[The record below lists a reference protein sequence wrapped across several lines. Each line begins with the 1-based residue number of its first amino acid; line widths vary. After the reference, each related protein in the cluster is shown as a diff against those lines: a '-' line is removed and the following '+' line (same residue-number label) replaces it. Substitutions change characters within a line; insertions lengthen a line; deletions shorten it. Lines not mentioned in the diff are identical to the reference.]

1 MPEKV
6 LQAVRGMPDV
16 VPTQVGPWQ
25 WFERLVRDTIQGY
38 GYQEIRLPI
47 IEPTQLFARSIGEV
61 TDIVEKEMYTF
72 IDRNED
78 SLTLRPEGTAGCV
91 RAVIQHNLAITPQR
105 LWYSGPMFR
114 HERPQKGRLRQFQQ
128 VGAEVFGIAT
138 PDAEIELIALTAR
151 LWHLLGVSGSVK
163 LELNSIGSVT
173 ARAHYKL
180 ALVAY
185 LSERLDELDPDSQR
199 RLTTNPLRILDSK
212 NPDTQ
217 RVLDGAPVL
226 SDYLDEASST
236 AFRQLT
242 EGLDALSIP
251 YVLNN
256 RLVRGLDYYN
266 DTVFEWT
273 TTELGAQGTLCAGGR
288 YDSLVGQLGGKPT
301 PGVGFAMGVE
311 RILLLLE
318 ACQTPLPKI
327 EPLVFAVAAGK
338 PAEMACLIDIE
349 RLRSHFGSAQIVA
362 NLGGGSFRTQ
372 LKRADKSGAHVALI
386 WGETEAAQGAVTV
399 KYLRT
404 EQEQQTVTYDQAVE
418 LLERIVINL

>member
-16 VPTQVGPWQ
+16 VPAQVGPWQ

-163 LELNSIGSVT
+163 LELNSIGSGT
-173 ARAHYKL
+173 ARAQYKL

-199 RLTTNPLRILDSK
+199 RLTTNPAH
-212 NPDTQ
+212 P
-217 RVLDGAPVL
+217 
-226 SDYLDEASST
+226 
-236 AFRQLT
+236 RQ
-242 EGLDALSIP
+242 
-251 YVLNN
+251 
-256 RLVRGLDYYN
+256 
-266 DTVFEWT
+266 
-273 TTELGAQGTLCAGGR
+273 
-288 YDSLVGQLGGKPT
+288 
-301 PGVGFAMGVE
+301 
-311 RILLLLE
+311 
-318 ACQTPLPKI
+318 
-327 EPLVFAVAAGK
+327 
-338 PAEMACLIDIE
+338 
-349 RLRSHFGSAQIVA
+349 
-362 NLGGGSFRTQ
+362 
-372 LKRADKSGAHVALI
+372 
-386 WGETEAAQGAVTV
+386 
-399 KYLRT
+399 
-404 EQEQQTVTYDQAVE
+404 
-418 LLERIVINL
+418 